1 MAGLEEV
8 ERSYR
13 RKSLEAA
20 AAISKIF
27 ERQQI
32 EAKAAFKEEERM
44 MEMMMSPIGIMQA
57 MSGIF

>member
-32 EAKAAFKEEERM
+32 DAKAAFKEEERM
-44 MEMMMSPIGIMQA
+44 MEMMGPIGIMQA